1 MTGVNKH
8 FQEESCGSRRGTPS
22 MGQAGERSP
31 AKTAEPHE
39 RVRHA
44 GRSRGPNATEEV
56 MRTMTEE
63 RLVFVILR

>member
-1 MTGVNKH
+1 
-8 FQEESCGSRRGTPS
+8 

-44 GRSRGPNATEEV
+44 RRSRGPNATEEV